1 MKLLNST
8 LKEAGF
14 SEKFIDAINNADFPA
29 NQYKEIENTSFQSH
43 ENMFQSSTTLEIKKS
58 NNMSANYFA
67 IDITLE

>member
-1 MKLLNST
+1 MKSLNST

-43 ENMFQSSTTLEIKKS
+43 EICSKVQQH
-58 NNMSANYFA
+58 
-67 IDITLE
+67 